1 MQQQQ
6 NYSHKTRSLHIEMIF
21 NGSSKKELFCMP
33 RKKKTF
39 CYRDCLAS
47 WEILDCED
55 EKCVIFPESQYVNSN
70 PVAS

>member
-1 MQQQQ
+1 
-6 NYSHKTRSLHIEMIF
+6 MIF

>member
-1 MQQQQ
+1 MVAEK
-6 NYSHKTRSLHIEMIF
+6 NNFFCLLRE
-21 NGSSKKELFCMP
+21 KKI
-33 RKKKTF
+33 F

-47 WEILDCED
+47 WEKLDCED